1 MKNVPRFFFFFTR
14 ASYHMGISNLIEKC
28 IKNAK
33 KSTISDDLLQ
43 GDSPQTFDNFDILG
57 SNSNKFKFLI
67 KESLLVKCDKP
78 VLNKTAK
85 PYSLDL
91 FD

>member
-1 MKNVPRFFFFFTR
+1 
-14 ASYHMGISNLIEKC
+14 MGISNLTEKR

-33 KSTISDDLLQ
+33 QSTISDYLLQ
-43 GDSPQTFDNFDILG
+43 CDSPKTFDNFDILG
-57 SNSNKFKFLI
+57 SDSNKFKFLL
-67 KESLLVKCDKP
+67 KESLLIKCDKP
-78 VLNKTAK
+78 VLNKTTK